1 MKSTSRIF
9 TGLAT
14 VCGVCLLGSVLMAG
28 QAAPQET
35 SLPAEQYFKNVQVL
49 KGLPVDEFLETMGMF
64 AAATGLN
71 CTDCHV
77 DESGGSWERYA
88 DDNQLKRT
96 TRAMV
101 GIMTAINKQYF
112 GGRQGVTCYSCHNG
126 NRRPKVIPNLAVQYA
141 VNPLIEDAYEILEP
155 AFDAPTIDAVLDR
168 YIAAVGGA
176 ARLKQLTTFIAE
188 GTYSG
193 YDDFE
198 EYPVQVFARAPNQR
212 TTILR
217 SQYGDTTTTFDGRSG
232 WQASPVESKPL
243 PVVALTGGNLEG
255 TALEAELSFPGQIK
269 QVLTNWVVGPADRDR
284 RSRSAH
290 RPGEEGQRHADQA
303 VFRRGVRSA
312 RAPDPVLDPVARRPR
327 ADADRFRGLPRRVR
341 NQVPVQVDLDVDEW
355 TDGPPAE
362 ERPDQSHDS
371 CGDIREAGAAGTA
384 CGALTGH
391 PAGPA
396 EAGHYVQESTALR
409 RWSSCRGTPCP
420 RPSSAPA

>member
-141 VNPLIEDAYEILEP
+141 VNPLNEDAYEILEP

-168 YIAAVGGA
+168 YVAAVGGA

-198 EYPVQVFARAPNQR
+198 VYPVQVFARAPNQR
-212 TTILR
+212 TIILR

-232 WQASPVESKPL
+232 WQAAPVESKPL

-255 TALEAELSFPGQIK
+255 TAVEAELSFPGQIK
-269 QVLTNWVVGPADRDR
+269 QVLTNWVVGPVTVI
-284 RSRSAH
+284 
-290 RPGEEGQRHADQA
+290 GEREARIVQGRKASGTPIKLYFDEET
-303 VFRRGVRSA
+303 GLLVRLIRYSTQS
-312 RAPDPVLDPVARRPR
+312 PV
-327 ADADRFRGLPRRVR
+327 GRV
-341 NQVPVQVDLDVDEW
+341 PTQVDFEDYRDVSGIKFPFKW
-355 TDGPPAE
+355 TSTWTNGRTVHQLKNVQINPTIPAATFARPVPPA
-362 ERPDQSHDS
+362 RP
-371 CGDIREAGAAGTA
+371 AA
-384 CGALTGH
+384 
-391 PAGPA
+391 
-396 EAGHYVQESTALR
+396 R
-409 RWSSCRGTPCP
+409 
-420 RPSSAPA
+420 

>member
-1 MKSTSRIF
+1 MKSTSRMF

-141 VNPLIEDAYEILEP
+141 VNPLNEDAYEILEP
-155 AFDAPTIDAVLDR
+155 AFDAPSIDAVLDR
-168 YIAAVGGA
+168 YVAAVGGA

-255 TALEAELSFPGQIK
+255 TAVEAELSFPGQIK
-269 QVLTNWVVGPADRDR
+269 QVLTNWVVGPLTVIGDREARIVQGRKASGTPIKLYFD
-284 RSRSAH
+284 
-290 RPGEEGQRHADQA
+290 EETGLL
-303 VFRRGVRSA
+303 VRLIRYSTQS
-312 RAPDPVLDPVARRPR
+312 PV
-327 ADADRFRGLPRRVR
+327 GRV
-341 NQVPVQVDLDVDEW
+341 PTQVDFEDYRDVSGIKFPFKW
-355 TDGPPAE
+355 TSTWTNGRTVHQLKNVQINPTIPAATFARPVPPA
-362 ERPDQSHDS
+362 RP
-371 CGDIREAGAAGTA
+371 AA
-384 CGALTGH
+384 
-391 PAGPA
+391 
-396 EAGHYVQESTALR
+396 R
-409 RWSSCRGTPCP
+409 
-420 RPSSAPA
+420 

>member
-141 VNPLIEDAYEILEP
+141 VNPLNEDAYEILEP

-168 YIAAVGGA
+168 YVAAVGGA

-198 EYPVQVFARAPNQR
+198 VYPVQVFARAPNQR

-232 WQASPVESKPL
+232 WQAAPVESKPL

-255 TALEAELSFPGQIK
+255 TAVEAELSFPGQIK
-269 QVLTNWVVGPADRDR
+269 QVLTNWVVGPVTVIGDREARIVQGRKASGTPIKLYFD
-284 RSRSAH
+284 
-290 RPGEEGQRHADQA
+290 EETGLL
-303 VFRRGVRSA
+303 VRLIRYSTQS
-312 RAPDPVLDPVARRPR
+312 PV
-327 ADADRFRGLPRRVR
+327 GRV
-341 NQVPVQVDLDVDEW
+341 PTQVDFEDYRDVSGIKFPFKWTSTW
-355 TDGPPAE
+355 TDGRTLYQLKNVQINPTIPAARFGRPVPP
-362 ERPDQSHDS
+362 
-371 CGDIREAGAAGTA
+371 
-384 CGALTGH
+384 
-391 PAGPA
+391 
-396 EAGHYVQESTALR
+396 
-409 RWSSCRGTPCP
+409 P
-420 RPSSAPA
+420 RPAAR

>member
-1 MKSTSRIF
+1 MKSMSRIF

-14 VCGVCLLGSVLMAG
+14 VCGMGLLGSVLIAR

-141 VNPLIEDAYEILEP
+141 VNPLNEDPYEILQP
-155 AFDAPTIDAVLDR
+155 AVDAPSIDAVLDK
-168 YIAAVGGA
+168 YVGAVGGA
-176 ARLKQLTTFIAE
+176 ARLKQLTTFVAE

-198 EYPVQVFARAPNQR
+198 EHPVQVFARAPNQR
-212 TTILR
+212 TTVLR
-217 SQYGDTTTTFDGRSG
+217 SQYGDTTTTFDGQSG
-232 WQASPVESKPL
+232 WQASPIESKPL
-243 PVVALTGGNLEG
+243 PVVSLTGGNLEG
-255 TALEAELSFPGQIK
+255 TAVEAELSFPGQIK
-269 QVLTNWVVGPADRDR
+269 QVLTNWVVGPVTVIGDREARIVQGRKASGTPIKLYFD
-284 RSRSAH
+284 
-290 RPGEEGQRHADQA
+290 EETGLL
-303 VFRRGVRSA
+303 VRLVRYSTQS
-312 RAPDPVLDPVARRPR
+312 PVGRVPTQIDFEDYRDVSGIKFPFKWTSTWTNGRTVHQLKNVQINPTIPAATFAKPV
-327 ADADRFRGLPRRVR
+327 
-341 NQVPVQVDLDVDEW
+341 
-355 TDGPPAE
+355 PPA
-362 ERPDQSHDS
+362 RP
-371 CGDIREAGAAGTA
+371 AA
-384 CGALTGH
+384 
-391 PAGPA
+391 
-396 EAGHYVQESTALR
+396 R
-409 RWSSCRGTPCP
+409 
-420 RPSSAPA
+420 

>member
-141 VNPLIEDAYEILEP
+141 VNPLNEDAYEILEP
-155 AFDAPTIDAVLDR
+155 AFDAPTIDVVLDR
-168 YIAAVGGA
+168 YVAAVGGA
-176 ARLKQLTTFIAE
+176 ARLKQLTSFIAE

-198 EYPVQVFARAPNQR
+198 VYPVQVFARAPNQR

-217 SQYGDTTTTFDGRSG
+217 SQYGDTTTSFDGRSG
-232 WQASPVESKPL
+232 WQAAPVESKPL

-255 TALEAELSFPGQIK
+255 TAVEAELSFPGQIK
-269 QVLTNWVVGPADRDR
+269 QVLTNWVVGPMTVIGDREARIVQGRKASGTPIKLYFD
-284 RSRSAH
+284 
-290 RPGEEGQRHADQA
+290 EETGLL
-303 VFRRGVRSA
+303 VRLIRYSTQS
-312 RAPDPVLDPVARRPR
+312 PV
-327 ADADRFRGLPRRVR
+327 GRV
-341 NQVPVQVDLDVDEW
+341 PTQVDFEDYRDVSGIKFPFKW
-355 TDGPPAE
+355 TSTWTNGRTVHQLKNVQINPTIPAATFARPVPPA
-362 ERPDQSHDS
+362 RP
-371 CGDIREAGAAGTA
+371 AA
-384 CGALTGH
+384 
-391 PAGPA
+391 
-396 EAGHYVQESTALR
+396 R
-409 RWSSCRGTPCP
+409 
-420 RPSSAPA
+420 

>member
-1 MKSTSRIF
+1 MKSTPRMF
-9 TGLAT
+9 AGLAT
-14 VCGVCLLGSVLMAG
+14 VCGVCLLGSVLIAG
-28 QAAPQET
+28 QAAPQDT

-141 VNPLIEDAYEILEP
+141 VNPLNEDAYEILEP

-168 YIAAVGGA
+168 YVAAVGGA
-176 ARLKQLTTFIAE
+176 ARLKQLTAFTAE

-212 TTILR
+212 TTVLR
-217 SQYGDTTTTFDGRSG
+217 SQYGDTTTAFDGRSG
-232 WQASPVESKPL
+232 WQAAPLESKPL

-255 TALEAELSFPGQIK
+255 TAVEAELSFPGQIK
-269 QVLTNWVVGPADRDR
+269 QVLTNWVVGPVTVIGDRETRIVQGRKASGTPIKMYFD
-284 RSRSAH
+284 
-290 RPGEEGQRHADQA
+290 EETGLL
-303 VFRRGVRSA
+303 VRLVRYSTQS
-312 RAPDPVLDPVARRPR
+312 PV
-327 ADADRFRGLPRRVR
+327 GRV
-341 NQVPVQVDLDVDEW
+341 PTQVDFEDYRDVSGIKFPFKW
-355 TDGPPAE
+355 TSTWTNGRTVHQLKSVQINPTIPATIFARPVPPT
-362 ERPDQSHDS
+362 RP
-371 CGDIREAGAAGTA
+371 A
-384 CGALTGH
+384 
-391 PAGPA
+391 
-396 EAGHYVQESTALR
+396 
-409 RWSSCRGTPCP
+409 
-420 RPSSAPA
+420 APAIR

>member
-1 MKSTSRIF
+1 MKSTSRMF
-9 TGLAT
+9 RGLAT
-14 VCGVCLLGSVLMAG
+14 LCGVCLLGSVLMAG

-141 VNPLIEDAYEILEP
+141 VNPLNEDAYEILEP
-155 AFDAPTIDAVLDR
+155 AFDAPSIDAVLDR
-168 YIAAVGGA
+168 YVAAAGGA

-198 EYPVQVFARAPNQR
+198 EHPVQVFARAPNQR
-212 TTILR
+212 TTVLR

-232 WQASPVESKPL
+232 WQASPIESKPL

-255 TALEAELSFPGQIK
+255 TAVEAELSFPGQIK
-269 QVLTNWVVGPADRDR
+269 QVLTNWVVGPVTVIGDREARIVQGRKASGTPIKLYFD
-284 RSRSAH
+284 
-290 RPGEEGQRHADQA
+290 EETGLL
-303 VFRRGVRSA
+303 VRLIRYSTQS
-312 RAPDPVLDPVARRPR
+312 PV
-327 ADADRFRGLPRRVR
+327 GRV
-341 NQVPVQVDLDVDEW
+341 PTQVDFEDYRDVSGIKFPFKW
-355 TDGPPAE
+355 TSTWTNGRTVHQLKNVQINPTIPAATFARPVPPVPPAA
-362 ERPDQSHDS
+362 R
-371 CGDIREAGAAGTA
+371 
-384 CGALTGH
+384 
-391 PAGPA
+391 
-396 EAGHYVQESTALR
+396 
-409 RWSSCRGTPCP
+409 
-420 RPSSAPA
+420 